1 MTEKRVLFVCVHN
14 SARSQ
19 MAEAYLNHLGQGEF
33 LAESAG
39 LEAGKLNPVVVEVMK
54 LDGID
59 ISGKATQSVFDLYK
73 QERKYHYVVTVCD
86 ESNAEQ
92 CPVFSGITQR
102 LHWSI
107 ADPSAFTGSAGEI
120 LEKTVK
126 VREQIKNQI
135 RNFIDSIT

>member
-1 MTEKRVLFVCVHN
+1 MTEKRVLFICVHN

-19 MAEAYLNHLGQGEF
+19 MAEAYLNHLGKGEF

-39 LEAGKLNPVVVEVMK
+39 LEAGKLNPVVVEAMK

-73 QERKYHYVVTVCD
+73 KERKYHYVVTVCD
-86 ESNAEQ
+86 ESNAKQ
-92 CPVFSGITQR
+92 CPVFSGMTQR

-107 ADPSAFTGSAGEI
+107 ADPSAFTGTANEI
-120 LEKTVK
+120 LEKTIG
-126 VREQIKNQI
+126 VRERIKNQI
-135 RNFIDSIT
+135 RDFINSVS